1 MKKKED
7 QGSDADPVPDAI
19 VSNLENIKAEDLRPL
34 TVNQIKKV
42 RVLIDEAIA
51 KNEKLMSEAETKRN
65 YALREVGNHLH
76 ESVPVDD
83 DEVGLPTF

>member
-1 MKKKED
+1 
-7 QGSDADPVPDAI
+7 VPDAI